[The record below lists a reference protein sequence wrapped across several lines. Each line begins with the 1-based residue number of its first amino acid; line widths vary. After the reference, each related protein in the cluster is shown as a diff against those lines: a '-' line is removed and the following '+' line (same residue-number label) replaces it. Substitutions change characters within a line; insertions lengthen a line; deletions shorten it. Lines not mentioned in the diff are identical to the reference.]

1 MVIDGNLDEK
11 EWQKAT
17 VLEEFTTIV
26 PFNFEDPKLK
36 TTVKIFSNAEGIY
49 VGFINGQRALAKIET
64 IRQDSSIVISII
76 ERMPSPPCLPVD
88 LLIGIPRPHTAK
100 RVLYEG
106 ACLGVRQMHFF
117 QSEHTEPSYLNSRLW
132 MYEN

>member
-36 TTVKIFSNAEGIY
+36 TTVKIFSNA
-49 VGFINGQRALAKIET
+49 
-64 IRQDSSIVISII
+64 
-76 ERMPSPPCLPVD
+76 
-88 LLIGIPRPHTAK
+88 
-100 RVLYEG
+100 
-106 ACLGVRQMHFF
+106 
-117 QSEHTEPSYLNSRLW
+117 
-132 MYEN
+132 

>member
-49 VGFINGQRALAKIET
+49 VGFINEQDQQT
-64 IRQDSSIVISII
+64 IRQKITLEMTGMI
-76 ERMPSPPCLPVD
+76 EEIKMV
-88 LLIGIPRPHTAK
+88 
-100 RVLYEG
+100 
-106 ACLGVRQMHFF
+106 
-117 QSEHTEPSYLNSRLW
+117 
-132 MYEN
+132 